1 VPSLNQ
7 FIKTGLAQSL
17 QNAGA
22 LQGDPNKVLLSSRL
36 TVTACLGLALI
47 AVRKNKNAAV

>member
-1 VPSLNQ
+1 
-7 FIKTGLAQSL
+7 
-17 QNAGA
+17 
-22 LQGDPNKVLLSSRL
+22 VLLSSRL